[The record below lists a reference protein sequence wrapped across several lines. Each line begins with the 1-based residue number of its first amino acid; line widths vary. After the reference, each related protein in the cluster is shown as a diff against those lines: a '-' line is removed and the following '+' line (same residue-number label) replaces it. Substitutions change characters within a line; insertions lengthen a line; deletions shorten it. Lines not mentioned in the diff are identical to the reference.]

1 MTAFIE
7 RLFSSIFGDNA
18 VLATIIISMVPII
31 ELKGSIPFSM
41 SKEIFGGNALSL
53 WQAFG
58 CGLLGSS
65 LVVPLLAL
73 IYAPI
78 IRWLKRTK
86 LFRKLG
92 EKIENRVNSKKQNIE
107 DDAQKE
113 RSQKKK
119 KWGKVIGVFLF
130 VAIPLPLTGVWTGTC
145 IAVALGLNFIT
156 TCVTVILGNVVAGL
170 IITLVSM
177 LFGDAT
183 LIFFYILL
191 GVIAV
196 LLIATLI
203 KSLVKKA
210 KSKKSQA
217 VLKENMA
224 SSNDLL
230 SQKNEKEDSNK
241 DEYPNETFQS
251 VDLEN
256 GAGDKDLPNKKEEI
270 NEDNTNI

>member
-7 RLFSSIFGDNA
+7 RLFSSIFGDNS

-41 SKEIFGGNALSL
+41 SKEIFKENALSL

-78 IRWLKRTK
+78 IRWLKGTK

-119 KWGKVIGVFLF
+119 KWGKIIGVFLF

-145 IAVALGLNFIT
+145 IAVALGLNFVT
-156 TCVTVILGNVVAGL
+156 TCVTVILGNVVAGF

-191 GVIAV
+191 GIIAV
-196 LLIATLI
+196 LLLATLI
-203 KSLVKKA
+203 KTLIKKA
-210 KSKKSQA
+210 KSKKAQNIESQSDFQSQETEIENA
-217 VLKENMA
+217 IKEEA
-224 SSNDLL
+224 F
-230 SQKNEKEDSNK
+230 K
-241 DEYPNETFQS
+241 DATFQQLDS
-251 VDLEN
+251 EV
-256 GAGDKDLPNKKEEI
+256 GDNNLSDKEERR
-270 NEDNTNI
+270 DNDDPNI